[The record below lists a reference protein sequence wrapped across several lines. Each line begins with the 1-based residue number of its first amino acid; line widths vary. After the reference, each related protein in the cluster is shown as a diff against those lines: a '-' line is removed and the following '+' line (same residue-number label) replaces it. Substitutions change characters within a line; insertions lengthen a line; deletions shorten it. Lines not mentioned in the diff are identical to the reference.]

1 MKLKLI
7 KGGDK
12 MNTKLLENIL
22 TKEQREIGLSLD
34 EMDDHFIAVRFK
46 GNIARDFLTGNP
58 LIFNATK
65 VTVETLQHET
75 DQQLEWSRSGITFE
89 RRIE

>member
-1 MKLKLI
+1 
-7 KGGDK
+7 

-34 EMDDHFIAVRFK
+34 EVDDHFIAVRFK
-46 GNIARDFLTGNP
+46 GNIARDFISGNP

-65 VTVETLQHET
+65 VTVETLQHEAH
-75 DQQLEWSRSGITFE
+75 QWLNWMNSGIE
-89 RRIE
+89 KGGII